1 MKNIYYSSSKNS
13 FYAEELKDLYGNE
26 WPTDAVLIDSS
37 YYIELLE
44 KQSEGKMICPDK
56 KGKPIVKERVQD
68 IEELT
73 ISIQRK
79 VKKILSD
86 VYIELQ
92 PLQFAEQIGD
102 ITDPEKEYMFELKKY
117 ALIISRLNTQEG
129 FPHKIDWPEKPVLKD
144 GTK

>member
-13 FYAEELKDLYGNE
+13 FYPEELKDLYGND
-26 WPTDAVLIDSS
+26 WPEDSVLIDNS

-44 KQSEGKMICPDK
+44 KQGEGKMICSDK
-56 KGKPIVKERVQD
+56 KGNPIIKERVQD
-68 IEELT
+68 VDELT
-73 ISIQRK
+73 TSIKNK

-86 VYIELQ
+86 VYVELQ

-102 ITDPEKEYMFELKKY
+102 ITDIEKDYMFELKKY

-129 FPHKIDWPEKPVLKD
+129 FPHKIDWPEKPVLKN